1 MALLIRCPRRCK
13 SAKDTFFM
21 TYIGGSEYM
30 NRDSLVN
37 SFKSEV
43 TKSDQLTFPI
53 CVDSFTNLWQYEFGS
68 LDNLPSEIDDIIAYR
83 AVELGLMDME

>member
-1 MALLIRCPRRCK
+1 
-13 SAKDTFFM
+13 
-21 TYIGGSEYM
+21 M

-43 TKSDQLTFPI
+43 KKSDQFTFPI

-68 LDNLPSEIDDIIAYR
+68 LDDLPSDIDDIIAHR
-83 AVELGLMDME
+83 AVELGLMEME

>member
-1 MALLIRCPRRCK
+1 
-13 SAKDTFFM
+13 
-21 TYIGGSEYM
+21 M

-43 TKSDQLTFPI
+43 EKSDQLTFPI

-68 LDNLPSEIDDIIAYR
+68 LDGLPSEIDDIIAHR
-83 AVELGLMDME
+83 AVELGLMEME